1 MSSFDSNNSDNLSNM
16 FQKEL
21 DKRFVQYVAD
31 KMDPIK
37 VAERSAQNAEALLL
51 HERYTP
57 KSSLLGYEASVCETC
72 LAGQVQSILSYGA
85 PATGTRTVDLPKH
98 MCLEKDLEAVG
109 HLTSIQKASKIKT
122 AWKNVE
128 ESLIRVVENWGKKRK
143 MLLSFPWYSQENSM
157 HLGIIKKG
165 HWAWYVAK
173 PTICT
178 TVLTEPLLRDF
189 LEQAHSTTGIFTMTL
204 DGGST
209 LTKKFALINEYEIKP
224 SSNSRK

>member
-1 MSSFDSNNSDNLSNM
+1 MQLNWACERCGRPFGRRFSANRHVRLKHNGKGMVITYPSYLVRVSTGRSRPPQTVSSTIKGRYSMSSFDSNNSDNLSNM

-143 MLLSFPWYSQENSM
+143 MLLSFPRC
-157 HLGIIKKG
+157 GR
-165 HWAWYVAK
+165 
-173 PTICT
+173 C
-178 TVLTEPLLRDF
+178 
-189 LEQAHSTTGIFTMTL
+189 
-204 DGGST
+204 
-209 LTKKFALINEYEIKP
+209 
-224 SSNSRK
+224 